1 MSYSI
6 IPTPTFQ
13 KDVKNLK
20 KKYRHIVTD
29 LEELNDILT
38 DNPLYGDAIPGLDGK
53 VFKLRLASSDMG
65 KGKSGSFRAIYYLL
79 APDKTI
85 YLLTIYAK
93 AYREDIDTSE
103 IKALLKKS
111 GLWS

>member
-13 KDVKNLK
+13 KDVKTLK
-20 KKYRHIVTD
+20 KKFRRIVTD
-29 LEELNDILT
+29 LEELDDMLT
-38 DNPLYGDAIPGLDGK
+38 DNPLCGDAIPGLDGK

-65 KGKSGSFRAIYYLL
+65 KGKSGSFRVIYYLL

>member
-13 KDVKNLK
+13 KDVKTLK
-20 KKYRHIVTD
+20 KKFRRIVTD
-29 LEELNDILT
+29 LEELNEILT
-38 DNPLYGDAIPGLDGK
+38 DKPLYGDAIPGLDGK

-65 KGKSGSFRAIYYLL
+65 KGKSGSFRIIYYLL

-93 AYREDIDTSE
+93 AYKENIDPIE
-103 IKALLKKS
+103 IKALLKKN
-111 GLWS
+111 GLWN

>member
-20 KKYRHIVTD
+20 KKYRRIASD
-29 LEELNDILT
+29 LEEFSNTLT
-38 DNPLYGDAIPGLDGK
+38 DNPSYGEAIKGLEGRI
-53 VFKLRLASSDMG
+53 FKARLASSDIS
-65 KGKSGSFRAIYYLL
+65 KGKSGGFRVIYYLME
-79 APDKTI
+79 PDKTI

-93 AYREDIDTSE
+93 AYKEDIDQLE
-103 IKALLKKS
+103 IKSILREI
-111 GLWS
+111 GL